1 MIQNNDAPQEN
12 SLSRVKVLES
22 ETYPSFVSIKTV
34 PVSLNQ
40 STTRSGF
47 KSSVDTVRGVPDAGL
62 TAALMPRVSVCEHKR
77 FQREAG
83 TSRVKYNNSSH
94 ALHSS
99 PMHQKLGHLRSR
111 RRHCRCGAS
120 AQLPCHSVV
129 SAVTSQTVFPDE
141 SALLLEHPGTGWRPW
156 TARLE

>member
-1 MIQNNDAPQEN
+1 MLHRKTVCPGWKCWNQ
-12 SLSRVKVLES
+12 R
-22 ETYPSFVSIKTV
+22 PSFVSIKTV

-62 TAALMPRVSVCEHKR
+62 TAALMPHVSACEHKR

-83 TSRVKYNNSSH
+83 TSRVKYFYNSSH

-99 PMHQKLGHLRSR
+99 RMHQKLGHLRSR

-120 AQLPCHSVV
+120 AQLPCRSVV
-129 SAVTSQTVFPDE
+129 SAATSQTVFPDE
-141 SALLLEHPGTGWRPW
+141 SALLLEHPGTGWRSW